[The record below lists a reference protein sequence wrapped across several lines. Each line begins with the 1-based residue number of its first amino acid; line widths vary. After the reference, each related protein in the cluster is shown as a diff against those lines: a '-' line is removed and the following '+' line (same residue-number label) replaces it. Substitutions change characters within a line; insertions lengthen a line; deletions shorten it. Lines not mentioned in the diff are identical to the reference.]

1 MMRESNSRVQYGSAR
16 GDPGRGCS
24 THRPNYKEKKVN
36 SPPIAWRATFRFDKE
51 GQLIG
56 IHGFHSGYPAFEVWE
71 YTGPKFGTGNPSS
84 CAKMLYGYDPTLKK
98 PPVDAKG
105 LLGQVYFERLF
116 K

>member
-1 MMRESNSRVQYGSAR
+1 M
-16 GDPGRGCS
+16 
-24 THRPNYKEKKVN
+24 N